1 MASGTI
7 KNSLHEV
14 HTVKQDEVVFSWL
27 ITIRIRMAWRGLRIY
42 VPEIPFLLDRK
53 LLSAWG
59 RAAVIR
65 IV

>member
-27 ITIRIRMAWRGLRIY
+27 ITIRMAWRGLHIY